1 MQDITVI
8 PPGETKVALRLIT
21 FSLTPGE
28 ASGVIGASGAGKT
41 SLARVLTGFWQP
53 VSESVRLDGV
63 SLTQFDSDILG
74 TRIGYVPQS
83 VRIFDGTVK
92 ENIARLSLDPSDLD
106 VVNAARKADAYEM
119 ILRLPQGYDTRIS
132 MQNTRLSGGQIQ
144 RIGLAR
150 ALYGD
155 PILLGLDEPNSNL
168 DNDGSVALNNAIR
181 TSKAAGKTVLIM
193 AHRPAAIQFC
203 DKLLM
208 LKDGIRTAY
217 GPRDKVLRATVL
229 NHAEIQR
236 GAAIAGVA

>member
-1 MQDITVI
+1 MQDISVI

-41 SLARVLTGFWQP
+41 SLARVLTRFWQP

-106 VVNAARKADAYEM
+106 VVKAAREADAYEM
-119 ILRLPQGYDTRIS
+119 TPSTR
-132 MQNTRLSGGQIQ
+132 R
-144 RIGLAR
+144 
-150 ALYGD
+150 
-155 PILLGLDEPNSNL
+155 
-168 DNDGSVALNNAIR
+168 
-181 TSKAAGKTVLIM
+181 
-193 AHRPAAIQFC
+193 
-203 DKLLM
+203 
-208 LKDGIRTAY
+208 
-217 GPRDKVLRATVL
+217 
-229 NHAEIQR
+229 
-236 GAAIAGVA
+236 